1 MGGLRRRDVCRARG
15 RSGAATGN
23 PPAAGARAYGRAPG
37 GRRRDRRRHKRTR
50 RRRGRL
56 IPRARQRHD
65 RRTASRARPRSA
77 YLALP
82 RAGAEDPGTSAV
94 GHGPPPAHPEHG
106 YLAALKH
113 TDALVGQCQRPD
125 ALLAVKHGPADV
137 VPQPL
142 VVEYELADGIRELVA
157 LPPALESPCALA
169 LTFRR
174 GGACGPDRIGGGTEL
189 VRRDVCDDRRL
200 AGSVRGMAWRPAQI
214 SGRGHCMAS
223 CRACL
228 GHGDLT
234 ARPGP
239 PEFDRAT
246 RSQVL
251 RPSRLEEVQ
260 DVFRARCRPQAE
272 EMVIRISEGPTA
284 ADRHETRVA
293 FF

>member
-1 MGGLRRRDVCRARG
+1 M
-15 RSGAATGN
+15 
-23 PPAAGARAYGRAPG
+23 
-37 GRRRDRRRHKRTR
+37 
-50 RRRGRL
+50 RL
-56 IPRARQRHD
+56 LG
-65 RRTASRARPRSA
+65 SA
-77 YLALP
+77 C
-82 RAGAEDPGTSAV
+82 S
-94 GHGPPPAHPEHG
+94 
-106 YLAALKH
+106 
-113 TDALVGQCQRPD
+113 PD
-125 ALLAVKHGPADV
+125 ALLAVEDRPADV

-142 VVEYELADGIRELVA
+142 VVEYELADRLRELVA

-169 LTFRR
+169 LSFRR
-174 GGACGPDRIGGGTEL
+174 GGAGGLDRIGGGTEL

-200 AGSVRGMAWRPAQI
+200 AGGVRGMAWRPSQI
-214 SGRGHCMAS
+214 SCRGHCMAS

-239 PEFDRAT
+239 PALDRAT

-260 DVFRARCRPQAE
+260 DVFRARCRPQGE

-293 FF
+293 FFREDQPVLPRAWSKPMNVRVARECINCRLTEIS